1 MGAPEE
7 GSAKLDEL
15 DRRIRAARE
24 ARTPKRGKAGDKFT
38 AAGMAWRM
46 TLELVV
52 GGMVGAAMGWGLD
65 ALFGTL
71 PIFLVVFILLG
82 FAAGVRTVMRSA
94 EELRKTQAA
103 EAAEEIQAAEAAEE
117 IPAAE
122 AAREKPAAEAAE
134 ED

>member
-24 ARTPKRGKAGDKFT
+24 AQAPKRGKTGDKFT
-38 AAGMAWRM
+38 AASMAWRM

-52 GGMVGAAMGWGLD
+52 GAMIGAAMGWGLD
-65 ALFGTL
+65 VLFGTL
-71 PIFLVVFILLG
+71 PIFLIVFILLG
-82 FAAGVRTVMRSA
+82 FAAGIRTVIRSA
-94 EELRKTQAA
+94 DELRKMQVA
-103 EAAEEIQAAEAAEE
+103 EAAEEKRVAEAAQ
-117 IPAAE
+117 
-122 AAREKPAAEAAE
+122 

>member
-1 MGAPEE
+1 MGAPEQR
-7 GSAKLDEL
+7 SAKLDEL

-24 ARTPKRGKAGDKFT
+24 ARAPKRGKAADKFT

-52 GGMVGAAMGWGLD
+52 GAIVGAAMGWGLD

-82 FAAGVRTVMRSA
+82 FAAGIRTVMRSA
-94 EELRKTQAA
+94 EELQKTQAA
-103 EAAEEIQAAEAAEE
+103 EAAEEKRAAEAANEQ
-117 IPAAE
+117 PAAE
-122 AAREKPAAEAAE
+122 AANEQPAAGAAE
-134 ED
+134 KD

>member
-7 GSAKLDEL
+7 RSAKLDEH
-15 DRRIRAARE
+15 DRRNRAARE

-52 GGMVGAAMGWGLD
+52 GVMVGAAMGWGLD

-82 FAAGVRTVMRSA
+82 FAAGVRTVMGSA

-103 EAAEEIQAAEAAEE
+103 EAAEDKQAAEAA
-117 IPAAE
+117 
-122 AAREKPAAEAAE
+122 K

>member
-24 ARTPKRGKAGDKFT
+24 AQAPKRWKTGDKFT

-71 PIFLVVFILLG
+71 PVFLIVFILLG
-82 FAAGVRTVMRSA
+82 FAAGIRTVMRSA
-94 EELRKTQAA
+94 EELRKNQAA
-103 EAAEEIQAAEAAEE
+103 EAAEEQ
-117 IPAAE
+117 
-122 AAREKPAAEAAE
+122 RVAEAAE

>member
-7 GSAKLDEL
+7 RSAKLDEL

-24 ARTPKRGKAGDKFT
+24 AQAPKRGKAGDKFT
-38 AAGMAWRM
+38 ATGMAWRM

-71 PIFLVVFILLG
+71 PVFLVVFILLG

-94 EELRKTQAA
+94 GELQTTQAA
-103 EAAEEIQAAEAAEE
+103 EAAKEEQAAEAA
-117 IPAAE
+117 
-122 AAREKPAAEAAE
+122 K

>member
-15 DRRIRAARE
+15 GRRIRVARG
-24 ARTPKRGKAGDKFT
+24 AQAPKRGKTGDMFT

-65 ALFGTL
+65 VLFGTL
-71 PIFLVVFILLG
+71 PVFLIVFILLG
-82 FAAGVRTVMRSA
+82 FAAGIRTVILSA
-94 EELRKTQAA
+94 EELRKIQVA
-103 EAAEEIQAAEAAEE
+103 EAAEEK
-117 IPAAE
+117 
-122 AAREKPAAEAAE
+122 RAAEAAE

>member
-1 MGAPEE
+1 MLGCEVPPMGAPEE
-7 GSAKLDEL
+7 RSAKLDEL

-24 ARTPKRGKAGDKFT
+24 ARVPKRGKAGDKFT

-52 GGMVGAAMGWGLD
+52 GGLVGAAMGWGLD

-71 PIFLVVFILLG
+71 PLFLIVFILLG

-94 EELRKTQAA
+94 DELRKTQAA
-103 EAAEEIQAAEAAEE
+103 EAAEEKRAAKAAEE
-117 IPAAE
+117 K
-122 AAREKPAAEAAE
+122 RTAEAAE

>member
-24 ARTPKRGKAGDKFT
+24 AQAPKRGKTGDKFT

-52 GGMVGAAMGWGLD
+52 GGLVGAAMGWGLD
-65 ALFGTL
+65 ELFGTL
-71 PIFLVVFILLG
+71 PLFLIVFILLG
-82 FAAGVRTVMRSA
+82 FTAGIRTVMRSA
-94 EELRKTQAA
+94 EELRK
-103 EAAEEIQAAEAAEE
+103 IQAAEAAEE
-117 IPAAE
+117 KRAAK
-122 AAREKPAAEAAE
+122 AAK

>member
-7 GSAKLDEL
+7 RSAKLDEL

-24 ARTPKRGKAGDKFT
+24 ARAPKRGKTGEKFT

-71 PIFLVVFILLG
+71 PVFLVVFILLG

-94 EELRKTQAA
+94 EELRKSQAA
-103 EAAEEIQAAEAAEE
+103 EAAEEKQAAEAAEE
-117 IPAAE
+117 KRAAE
-122 AAREKPAAEAAE
+122 AAKE
-134 ED
+134 E

>member
-1 MGAPEE
+1 MGAPEQR
-7 GSAKLDEL
+7 SAKLDEL
-15 DRRIRAARE
+15 DRRIRATRE
-24 ARTPKRGKAGDKFT
+24 ARAPKRGKAGDKFT

-52 GGMVGAAMGWGLD
+52 GGMVGAVMGWGLD

-71 PIFLVVFILLG
+71 PVFLVVFILLG

-94 EELRKTQAA
+94 EELRK
-103 EAAEEIQAAEAAEE
+103 IQAAEAAEDKQ
-117 IPAAE
+117 AAE
-122 AAREKPAAEAAE
+122 AAKEKPAAEAAK